1 MATVKSLAVKGEY
14 FYRLKRSDWRGS
26 AYFPGTYDSVPVAI
40 AAPDTFGGFCTI
52 QFFDKFGRETR
63 CIGVTLGVES
73 TPVTTEPD
81 SEAGSE
87 AESESQ
93 EEPEAEKAEPELE
106 EIVEHSDDPIYR
118 SNLQALLDN
127 TKSGSALSK
136 ALVDSSIKRADLD
149 SREHERDVEMRYEQ
163 SRAAM
168 ILSHSYTKEVAENH
182 QVSNL
187 LRRDLV
193 ALAASLRSESQS
205 RVADSDRQI
214 RLTTKLVMDLGKMI
228 REQAAAA
235 PVPPPPPL
243 DVAGLG
249 IALINAVGT
258 IGAAWG
264 PNRPQ
269 LPATQ
274 TPVQPAA
281 TPAAPAPPNVDAALT
296 KEAEEEKELREAI
309 FVAETTGG
317 GDAASLIKLINRL
330 AAKANLI
337 APGKKS

>member
-1 MATVKSLAVKGEY
+1 
-14 FYRLKRSDWRGS
+14 
-26 AYFPGTYDSVPVAI
+26 VPVTI
-40 AAPDTFGGFCTI
+40 TAPDTFGGFCTI

-63 CIGVTLGVES
+63 CIGATLGVES
-73 TPVTTEPD
+73 TSVTTVPD
-81 SEAGSE
+81 SEAGRE
-87 AESESQ
+87 AKSESQ
-93 EEPEAEKAEPELE
+93 DEPESEEVEQELE
-106 EIVEHSDDPIYR
+106 AIVENSGDPIYE

-136 ALVDSSIKRADLD
+136 ALVESSIKRADLD

-281 TPAAPAPPNVDAALT
+281 TPAAPMPPMVDVAL
-296 KEAEEEKELREAI
+296 KETEEEKELREAI